1 MEKSGGFDMS
11 KMSMADKIIGGA
23 GVVLLIDSFLQWQR
37 VCFNFGGVTGL
48 GNTCGGV
55 NAWGGSGSFF
65 GLLMGLFVIVLLVWQ
80 GLQMAGAAGN
90 IKLPISASKASAYL
104 GFGVVASGVLKL
116 LLVLT
121 SALKPSLFGWL
132 GLILILAVGYG
143 SWMKFQEPE
152 GAAPP
157 AATSGGSD
165 GGFSA

>member
-11 KMSMADKIIGGA
+11 KMSMASKIIMGA
-23 GVVLLIDSFLQWQR
+23 GIVLFIDSFLQWQR
-37 VCFNFGGVTGL
+37 VCINFGGITGL
-48 GNTCGGV
+48 GNACGGV

-65 GLLMGLFVIVLLVWQ
+65 GLLMGICVLVLIVWE
-80 GLQMAGAAGN
+80 GLQMAGSAGS

-104 GFGVVASGVLKL
+104 GFGVVVFGVLKL

-121 SALKPSLFGWL
+121 SSLKPSLFGWL

-143 SWMKFQEPE
+143 AWMKFQEPE
-152 GAAPP
+152 SSAPP
-157 AATSGGSD
+157 AAASGGTD